1 MTILMLV
8 KDIVLEKMFSSPIL
22 LMNSYIINFVLL
34 HTEEPSNSY
43 NFYVKITT
51 FKAKISLGNNPEI
64 KDKLILSML
73 PQGNSEVYSK
83 SCVEKSS
90 MFQSSYLI
98 SSCKLL
104 KFLLK
109 KTKKHL
115 CVLLSLR
122 ISVKWRHFSLTQL
135 NLIKKALNNSNSKL
149 FKRSTSKVSKLFF
162 LILKETIRKHL
173 LHWTRNLNQSF

>member
-22 LMNSYIINFVLL
+22 LMSSYIINFVLL

-98 SSCKLL
+98 LSCRSL
-104 KFLLK
+104 KFLSK

-115 CVLLSLR
+115 CVPLSLR